1 MTNPT
6 TPFNPSSPRPAQDI
20 EALANR
26 RVKARLGWYRHA
38 SIYLMVITG
47 LALVGWWQGRLWPMG
62 PALGWGLGLTIHGA
76 RVLLA
81 DMGTSLRERLVERER
96 RRLMARQ

>member
-1 MTNPT
+1 MNTPT
-6 TPFNPSSPRPAQDI
+6 TPFTASNPRSVQDI

-62 PALGWGLGLTIHGA
+62 PALGWGLGLAIHGA
-76 RVLLA
+76 RVLFS
-81 DMGTSLRERLVERER
+81 DMGNSLRERLVERER
-96 RRLMARQ
+96 RRLLARQ